1 MQRSF
6 MLKKREE
13 SGYVQKKFSEVED
26 MEKFESVLTEDIKKI
41 RAQIDDISKDYLE
54 LQKRFDKAEKEYL
67 EAKVELFTKGEEKD
81 RLVETLRGIIENCE
95 SEKAKKLS
103 QLLSKFEIKSKFMI
117 ENKAENK

>member
-6 MLKKREE
+6 ILKKKEE
-13 SGYVQKKFSEVED
+13 NKSVQKKFSEVED
-26 MEKFESVLTEDIKKI
+26 IKKFESILTEDVKKI

-54 LQKRFDKAEKEYL
+54 LQKRFDRAEKEYL
-67 EAKVELFTKGEEKD
+67 EAKVELFTKGEEKE

-103 QLLSKFEIKSKFMI
+103 QLLSKFEIKSKTSV
-117 ENKAENK
+117 ESK